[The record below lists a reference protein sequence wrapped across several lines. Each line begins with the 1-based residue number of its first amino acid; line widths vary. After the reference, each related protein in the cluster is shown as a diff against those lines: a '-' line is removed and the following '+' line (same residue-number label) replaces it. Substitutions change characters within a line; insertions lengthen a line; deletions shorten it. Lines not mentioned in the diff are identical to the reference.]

1 MYNISYSRLI
11 TSRACDIFNLQNIL
25 AKMLKKNVRRE
36 GLTEFISINHAL
48 CWSLVLKS
56 LIDQYNRLSIIK
68 AVDQL
73 DKFQITKEPNTK
85 LGLSLKVYICT
96 Y

>member
-56 LIDQYNRLSIIK
+56 LIDHNWLSTIK